1 MATRPTDGQVTTRLV
16 APQDEDAAV
25 VAGWSRSAE
34 EARRWCSVSEHPFPP
49 ERVRDW
55 WAEPDVQPWVLAEE
69 PGGSPVGYGELWLDE
84 EEDEVELAR
93 LIVDPARRRSGLGR
107 ALVASLVEAAA
118 ATGLAGCLLRVVPDN
133 APAIRLYRAAGFAE
147 VDPDR
152 TAEWNQ
158 DQPTEYV
165 WFEWPGYGP

>member
-1 MATRPTDGQVTTRLV
+1 MSHRLV
-16 APQDEDAAV
+16 PAEDEHAAV

-34 EARRWCSVSEHPFPP
+34 EARRWCSVAEHPFPP
-49 ERVRDW
+49 ERVRG
-55 WAEPDVQPWVLAEE
+55 WVLVEGPEAV
-69 PGGSPVGYGELWLDE
+69 PVGYGELWLDA

-107 ALVASLVEAAA
+107 ALVAQLVAAAA
-118 ATGLAGCLLRVVPDN
+118 ATGMSSCLLRVVPDN
-133 APAIRLYRAAGFAE
+133 APASALYRAAGFAA

-158 DQPTEYV
+158 GQPTAYV
-165 WFEWPGYGP
+165 WFEWPSHPA